1 MALFRVAL
9 VREDGAVQP
18 KRVSILLSDTDFAVP
33 AFAGSDLVPDLPI
46 QGWVF
51 SGYERLEIPSQ
62 QFLLGVSAR
71 RAESVVYVD
80 DDAITVRNAH
90 QRMHVQHMG
99 DSHMLL
105 VRKRGYRQ
113 SRRHGIA
120 PIAPIAL
127 TKTRHGHTSSNFIKS
142 NMIFGH

>member
-1 MALFRVAL
+1 MALFRVAP

-18 KRVSILLSDTDFAVP
+18 ERVSILLPDTDFAVP
-33 AFAGSDLVPDLPI
+33 AFAVSDLVPDLAI
-46 QGWVF
+46 QCWVF
-51 SGYERLEIPSQ
+51 SRYERLEIPPQ

-80 DDAITVRNAH
+80 DDAITVRKAE

-99 DSHMLL
+99 DLHMLL